1 MSETD
6 TPANPAKP
14 HVKDTRKTQQAT
26 TAWAAVKEAPSNA
39 TLGSQIMENDGYG
52 RPVLTL

>member
-14 HVKDTRKTQQAT
+14 HVKDTRKTQPAT

-39 TLGSQIMENDGYG
+39 TLGSQTMENDGYG